1 MSETYFAVVFECRS
15 YLKWFYSI
23 YTLPHKTETA
33 SCFKKNAKKKHQNH
47 MCLEVKLAEIKDC
60 EDHHKLFLKPKIR
73 LCPS

>member
-33 SCFKKNAKKKHQNH
+33 SCFKKNAKKKTPKSH
-47 MCLEVKLAEIKDC
+47 VFGGEIG
-60 EDHHKLFLKPKIR
+60 
-73 LCPS
+73 